1 MTVIAFPIN
10 FRFIY
15 GVIDLLMLNKMIR
28 RGTFNQIYLENI
40 NFNLKL
46 NFKSKSVLIKLILIQ
61 QKIGI

>member
-1 MTVIAFPIN
+1 MIVIVFPIN

>member
-1 MTVIAFPIN
+1 MIVIAFPIN